1 MQPLLAAVVQ
11 PISRAEVDLLVTT
24 EKAEELV
31 TAKLEGPTK
40 HGLITYLN

>member
-11 PISRAEVDLLVTT
+11 PISRAEVDLLVTA

-31 TAKLEGPTK
+31 TARLERPIK
-40 HGLITYLN
+40 HGLIIYLN